1 MVRPDFKKW
10 GQSLQ
15 DIQQLSIHADHAR
28 TRERFQALYL
38 IGIRQTN
45 ATAWAKESGRKPQ
58 TIMNWVHQYNEKGPE
73 AMVYQQTGGRPLF
86 LEKQSVRK

>member
-10 GQSLQ
+10 GQVPQ

-45 ATAWAKESGRKPQ
+45 ATVWANENGRKPQ
-58 TIMNWVHQYNEKGPE
+58 TVMYWVHQYNEKGPDT
-73 AMVYQQTGGRPLF
+73 MVYQQTGGRSPF
-86 LEKQSVRK
+86 LEKQPAQK